1 MKKTNTFTN
10 IAMFVLFAAMLVYL
24 GVYLFRS
31 TQQSYATAPA
41 VLVTVSESGQASGI
55 VVREEQVIASDKE
68 FLSLSVDDGKEV
80 ARGGEI
86 AIGVDSKAALD
97 SASRARELKKEIA
110 YVSSLL
116 ARAGSASGASDRDS
130 DVRSAILQLN
140 AAVSAGSTS
149 ELDDLCMDLSSL
161 LFGSATGTVSQGDL
175 DALNAELHQLEN
187 AGAGRGS
194 ITAPAAGLFTSTT
207 DGYESLTPDMLENLT
222 PDGVNALE
230 RTTAATPADA
240 IGKLVTAKKWYFA
253 SVMNKADADRL
264 NLNGSASLDFPQHY
278 NGTVS
283 ATVLSKSEP
292 DSSGKVAVVFAC
304 NAALADTL
312 ADTLAMRKTTADVV
326 YSEHTGLR
334 VPLKAVHMDD
344 DGQSYVYVVTAAQ
357 LEKKPIE
364 IIYQTDDYCL
374 VAQSTESNALRAGN
388 EIVVTGKGLS
398 NGQVVK

>member
-80 ARGGEI
+80 ANGGEI

-116 ARAGSASGASDRDS
+116 SRAGSASGASDRDS

-149 ELDDLCMDLSSL
+149 ELDDICLDLSSL
-161 LFGSATGTVSQGDL
+161 LFGSTTGTVSQGDL
-175 DALNAELHQLEN
+175 DELNAELHQLEN

-222 PDGVNALE
+222 PDGVDALE
-230 RTTAATPADA
+230 RTTPATPANA

-264 NLNGSASLDFPQHY
+264 NLGGSAALDFPQHY
-278 NGTVS
+278 DGTVS
-283 ATVLSKSEP
+283 AIVLSKSEP
-292 DSSGKVAVVFAC
+292 DDSGKVAVVFA
-304 NAALADTL
+304 
-312 ADTLAMRKTTADVV
+312 
-326 YSEHTGLR
+326 
-334 VPLKAVHMDD
+334 
-344 DGQSYVYVVTAAQ
+344 
-357 LEKKPIE
+357 
-364 IIYQTDDYCL
+364 
-374 VAQSTESNALRAGN
+374 
-388 EIVVTGKGLS
+388 
-398 NGQVVK
+398 